1 MTAATTSHSAQDLI
15 TISQTLFFDLPLAA
29 VRWEFGSEAD
39 KETTEAAWKVYGASV
54 RLATTAVDTLYRTP
68 LFSEALSA
76 SLNQLLRWQQ
86 VGSTLNR
93 VLLTGVWRS
102 LELPTAAE
110 VQALTEHVRALADRV
125 HEPAQTL
132 PIRSALN
139 REQVR
144 ETRVNGSSQR
154 SLTKAQPLGKRAA
167 A

>member
-15 TISQTLFFDLPLAA
+15 TISQTLLFDLPLAA
-29 VRWEFGSEAD
+29 ARWEFGSRAD
-39 KETTEAAWKVYGASV
+39 KEATEAAWKVYDASV

-68 LFSEALSA
+68 LFNDALSA
-76 SLNQLLRWQQ
+76 SMNQLLRWQW
-86 VGSTLNR
+86 VGNTLNR

-102 LELPTAAE
+102 LELPAVAE

-139 REQVR
+139 REHVR

-154 SLTKAQPLGKRAA
+154 SLTKERPREKRTAA
-167 A
+167 